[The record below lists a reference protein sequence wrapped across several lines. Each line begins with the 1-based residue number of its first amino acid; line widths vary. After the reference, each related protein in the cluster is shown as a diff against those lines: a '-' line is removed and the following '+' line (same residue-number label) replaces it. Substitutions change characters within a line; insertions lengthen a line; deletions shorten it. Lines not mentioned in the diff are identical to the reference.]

1 MAEQS
6 HNIESLL
13 ALYGRVQEQLQAE
26 RNTTLAVIEARKSGA
41 SWLDVSRRLGI
52 SRQQAWN
59 RYHELD
65 CETDGSVPPGP
76 DDDAPT
82 A

>member
-1 MAEQS
+1 M
-6 HNIESLL
+6 ESLL
-13 ALYGRVQEQLQAE
+13 ALYGRVQDQLQAE
-26 RNTTLAVIEARKSGA
+26 RLTTLAVIQARKSGA
-41 SWLDVSRRLGI
+41 SWAMVASQLGI
-52 SRQQAWN
+52 SRSQAWN

-65 CETDGSVPPGP
+65 GEDPFQLPPDP

>member
-1 MAEQS
+1 MTHEPPTT
-6 HNIESLL
+6 ESLL

-26 RNTTLAVIEARKSGA
+26 QKTTLAVIQARKSGA
-41 SWLDVSRRLGI
+41 SWSMVATQLGI
-52 SRQQAWN
+52 STSQAWN

-65 CETDGSVPPGP
+65 TEDPYQLPPDLDG
-76 DDDAPT
+76 DAPT